1 MTREDGF
8 TLLEVLLALAIFAVS
23 ALTLTS
29 SLGITLRGTAQLRQQ
44 QLALWVADNQLIEL
58 QLAGTQQPPQDG
70 EDNMAGIDWQ
80 WQLTREEGDALI
92 VQRLSV
98 LDGERQSAQLQRY
111 ELVDESASDASR

>member
-58 QLAGTQQPPQDG
+58 QLAGTQQPPQGG